1 VIQQVNLYRE
11 ILKQQQKQ
19 SGIKLYSMAL
29 AAVVLLCV
37 GFSAYL
43 LWDLGTIETEVHQ
56 AQLTFD
62 QEQARVNDMLSKRP
76 SQEPNLSTLTEIE
89 QWQNR
94 VNEASQTLKMLT
106 GKGAVSAQGFSGYL
120 QALANQSDPDVWITA
135 IHINGQNQGLSI
147 EGSTFKPEQIPQLLQ
162 QLQKEPAFKGQTFA
176 KLIMQ
181 LSAKIAGQ
189 MDFTLSS
196 TEQPL
201 TVKDHA
207 Q

>member
-1 VIQQVNLYRE
+1 VTQQVNLYRE

-29 AAVVLLCV
+29 AAVVLLCA

-43 LWDLGTIETEVHQ
+43 LWSVSAIENEVHQ
-56 AQLTFD
+56 ARQTLN
-62 QEQARVNDMLSKRP
+62 QEQARVNDILSKRP
-76 SQEPNLSTLTEIE
+76 SQVANSSTLAEIE

-94 VNEASQTLKMLT
+94 VNEATQTLQMLA

-120 QALANQSDPDVWITA
+120 QALSNQSNPDVWITA

-162 QLQKEPAFKGQTFA
+162 QLQKEPVFKGQTFA
-176 KLIMQ
+176 KLVMH
-181 LSAKIAGQ
+181 LSTKISGQ

-196 TEQPL
+196 NEQPP

>member
-43 LWDLGTIETEVHQ
+43 LWDNYTIETEVHQ
-56 AQLTFD
+56 ARQTLK
-62 QEQARVNDMLSKRP
+62 QEQDRVNGLLSKRP
-76 SQEPNLSTLTEIE
+76 NQELNGSVLAEIE

-94 VNEASQTLKMLT
+94 VNEALQTLKMLT

-120 QALANQSDPDVWITA
+120 QALAYQSDPDVWITA

-162 QLQKEPAFKGQTFA
+162 RLQKEPVFKGQTFA
-176 KLIMQ
+176 KLIMH